1 MIGKYLELAY
11 QSVYLLFLK
20 ARLALVNGC
29 IVVLKFLGG
38 DR

>member
-1 MIGKYLELAY
+1 MIEKYIELAY

-20 ARLALVNGC
+20 AKLALMNGC

>member
-1 MIGKYLELAY
+1 MIEKYLELAC
-11 QSVYLLFLK
+11 QTVYLLFLK
-20 ARLALVNGC
+20 AKLALVNGC